1 MKNIFNKIFAGS
13 LAVLSMTACTGD
25 FENINANQYQPG
37 SLDADNYALSSSMYA
52 VFGRVIPSDVNMTQ
66 FTECLLGCEVGGYFA
81 SGNSGFQNN
90 QISAFNTNNGWTR
103 VFMEANSNSIIPTIY
118 VNLAIIE
125 GYSETSG
132 NMLPAHIARLV
143 KVAAMNRVTD
153 CYGPIPYSKIGFDGS
168 ILTPYDSQEEVYNKF
183 FEEIDECIDGFNE
196 CIDNVR
202 SPLIDDVY
210 QTDPT
215 KWIKFA
221 NSLKLRLAM
230 RLSYVN
236 PALAKQKAE
245 EAIAGGVIE
254 SNADNAVYDHYKTG
268 GNPIYGATISYNNDS
283 RPAAEIVCYMNGYN
297 DPRREVY
304 FTPAPDGSYI
314 GVRRGWSNVPT
325 FTLYSGL
332 GIKATDASIWMTAA
346 EVAFLRAE
354 GAAVFGWSMGG
365 SAEDFYNKGIQLSFE
380 QYGCGDATDYINDDT
395 SVPEHYTC
403 PDGSNPYNGTY
414 STITIKWD
422 DNASTEEKQE
432 RIITQKWIANM
443 YLGNESWADIRRTGY
458 PQLFIPAMINAAGGV
473 TNPARGA
480 QRMPYPQEEYT
491 NNSANI
497 MTAVSNYLGGPDNM
511 GTKLWWACKPGL

>member
-1 MKNIFNKIFAGS
+1 MKTIFNKFIAVAMGA
-13 LAVLSMTACTGD
+13 LALSSCTGD
-25 FENINANQYQPG
+25 FEDINANQYQPG
-37 SLDADNYALSSSMYA
+37 NLDADNYALSSSMYA

-66 FTECLLGCEVGGYFA
+66 FTECLLGGSVGGYFA
-81 SGNSGFQNN
+81 DANQGFRTN
-90 QISAFNTNNGWTR
+90 QIAAFNSNNGWTR
-103 VFMEANSNSIIPTIY
+103 VFMEANPNSIIPTVY

-143 KVAAMNRVTD
+143 KVAAMSRVTD

-183 FEEIDECIDGFNE
+183 FEEIDECIAGFNE
-196 CIDNVR
+196 CMNNTR

-210 QTDPT
+210 QTDPA

-221 NSLKLRLAM
+221 NSLKLRFAL
-230 RLSYVN
+230 RISYAN
-236 PALAKQKAE
+236 PTLAKQKAE
-245 EAIAGGVIE
+245 EAVAGGVIV
-254 SNADNAVYDHYKTG
+254 SNADNAIYDHFKTG

-283 RPAAEIVCYMNGYN
+283 RPAADIVCYMNGYN

-304 FTPAPDGSYI
+304 FTPAPNGEYI
-314 GVRRGWSNVPT
+314 GVRRGWDVVPS
-325 FTLYSGL
+325 FSQYSGL
-332 GIKATDASIWMTAA
+332 GIKASDGSIWLTAA

-354 GAAVFGWSMGG
+354 GAAVFGWNMGG
-365 SAEDFYNKGIQLSFE
+365 SAESFYNEGIRLSFE
-380 QYGCGDATDYINDDT
+380 QYGCGDATAYINDET
-395 SVPEHYTC
+395 SVPAQYVC
-403 PDGSNPYNGTY
+403 PDNSNPYNGVL

-422 DNASTEEKQE
+422 ENATTEEKQE

-443 YLGNESWADIRRTGY
+443 YLGNEAWADIRRTGY
-458 PQLFIPAMINAAGGV
+458 PKLIPPAMNASGGTV
-473 TNPARGA
+473 DSNKGA

-497 MTAVSNYLGGPDNM
+497 HTAVSEYLNGPDNM